1 MGERK
6 LDLPD
11 DLLSSKSPDEAW
23 ASKGNNEDKALMGFF
38 DDSKDQGVS
47 ENSIPLSPQ
56 WLYAKPSESKAGVL
70 GAVGDVR
77 APNLSHGNF
86 IDSAQKEGWRLDGNQ
101 ERKEWRRSVP
111 EIESGRRWREEERE
125 TGVLGRRDRRKEG
138 DRESEYRKG
147 DRRVDN
153 REAGDS
159 RVLPSADRWHDVS
172 NRNSV
177 HDSRRDSKWSSRWG
191 PDDKEK
197 DLRSE
202 KRMDV
207 DKEEAH
213 NEKQT
218 FASSNRP
225 APERESD
232 SRDKWRPRHRQ
243 EVHSG
248 GSTVYRAAPGF
259 GLERGRGEGSNVGF
273 APGRGRSSSSG
284 TSYISRPSS
293 AGPIGAAPADK
304 NGSYSGKRGSSV
316 NSFRYPRGKL
326 LDIYRRSRIVPSFE
340 TIPVGFEELP
350 PVTQLNSVEPLAFVI
365 PDTEE
370 EAVLEDIWKGKVTG
384 SGVIYSSGGEKMG
397 RAYDYDTGISDVPL
411 SERKRSDSTAGKFD
425 RNANALITGLDSG
438 DSTRDISKT
447 IDVDHTKELGK
458 HETISELKFG
468 ENQAVN
474 DAGKE
479 DYFGLS
485 KNLKPRNMES
495 SASFTAFE
503 KLPDDSDMFG
513 KQFIQEISNGDNQ
526 YPKSNDEMKSLEKGT
541 LPEEMSLIYLDPQ
554 GDIQGPFLGLDIIS
568 WFEQGFFGMDL
579 LVCLSDA
586 PEGTPFQEL
595 GEVMPHLKLIRSRPG
610 PIVVSGSDVES
621 SDTGVAVASTTALND
636 QKWASP
642 GFAGPSD
649 IIQPRI
655 PQQEDPF
662 DPHYGRLAHSD
673 SHTSADILNPVRQ
686 GFHELVGQETQDPMF
701 ASRPGN
707 GIGNHVEKS
716 VGMLH
721 DSFGSSVGHHQQFLS
736 NEVGEIG
743 MHNGKVPADN
753 SVHPLGLLW
762 SELEG
767 NHPKRPLSSNISA
780 IPDQSHNIHPAMR
793 RDASHFSHK
802 QESYGALAES
812 SALGDAWPNSHR
824 GNSLA
829 SSNAFQ
835 DAINAHHLAIL
846 EQESNHFNMTEQLL
860 AQRLQRQ
867 QLQQANLL
875 SPHQNMHM
883 NGPVYEQ
890 LQNSQHHQAFNQ
902 PIPDVEHLL
911 KLQLQQRQLE
921 LQQQQQQRQLH
932 QQMQFQQQHQQQHS
946 QVQQLLLEEMLHQR
960 MRDPEFGRSH
970 VDSFR
975 NNLFDQ
981 VLSGQHQLHGLQQQS
996 LHPMRNHD
1004 PSIEQLIQAKFGQAL
1019 HQEHPNDLI
1028 DILHAKQR
1036 QVLPLDQHQ
1045 QFLLGMQQEQHQAR
1059 HLSMASRQQ
1068 PGIEEERLHG
1078 GGWAVDETGQ
1088 FVRTAPSPHTSHPS
1102 GLTQL
1107 EFYKRQ
1113 QRPSYEQPNHLER
1126 SFSLQDQMQRGL
1138 YEQNSLPFERSLPVG
1153 VPGLNMDL
1161 ADSLAAQFQ
1170 GLNVEE
1176 HLGQM
1181 GPFPVSNRSHQPQV
1195 PPNQFAGSPF
1205 DAVDSRWSE
1214 SNGPLSSSWDE
1225 SHIHQLHMEAERQ
1238 KRDLEMLN
1246 LNPGDPNTW
1255 ASSGG
1260 GNDENSK
1267 RVLFDLLNQKLG
1279 HRSSQSLE
1287 APPYERKEHSWLFPD
1302 SAANHSFNHLEE
1314 GTGVDESFMTVP
1326 HGRGRGQM
1334 GMEGQNGTGS
1344 NDMLPFR
1351 SNSLVGEEHFH
1362 RMVESSQPLFGD
1374 SNIVD
1379 NASLDMLRANDG
1391 RHYMMPMSKGHMSS
1405 KSLSEAL
1412 ESGIEQ
1418 SGIGA
1423 MEHGDIPV
1431 NALGGHAS
1439 LGNPGG
1445 NSGFVNYEMGVDK
1458 VYGQEIGKDGITGIL
1473 SKGLHN
1479 PVPKHPN
1486 TSHVLSSRESLSDL
1500 ASTPITRGKNTIN
1513 AIPTEERR
1521 REPVQVLESPA
1532 PAKKDMRFRR
1542 TSSCSDAEATSEPS
1556 FIDMLKSTKKPPVPE
1571 PELLAEPSD
1580 GAQGSKSTKKKGKK
1594 GRQIDP
1600 ALLGFKV
1607 HSNRILMGEIQRPD
1621 D

>member
-11 DLLSSKSPDEAW
+11 DLLSSKSPDETW
-23 ASKGNNEDKALMGFF
+23 A
-38 DDSKDQGVS
+38 SKDQGIS

-56 WLYAKPSESKAGVL
+56 WLYAKPSESK
-70 GAVGDVR
+70 DVR
-77 APNLSHGNF
+77 APNPSHGNF

-138 DRESEYRKG
+138 DRESEHRKG

-153 REAGDS
+153 RETGDS

-207 DKEEAH
+207 EKEEAH

-284 TSYISRPSS
+284 TSYVSRPSS

-304 NGSYSGKRGSSV
+304 

-370 EAVLEDIWKGKVTG
+370 EAVLEDIWKGKVT
-384 SGVIYSSGGEKMG
+384 
-397 RAYDYDTGISDVPL
+397 SD
-411 SERKRSDSTAGKFD
+411 
-425 RNANALITGLDSG
+425 
-438 DSTRDISKT
+438 
-447 IDVDHTKELGK
+447 
-458 HETISELKFG
+458 LKFG

-485 KNLKPRNMES
+485 KNLKLRNMES

-503 KLPDDSDMFG
+503 KLPDDSDMVG

-541 LPEEMSLIYLDPQ
+541 IPEEMSLIYLDPQ

-595 GEVMPHLKLIRSRPG
+595 GEVMPHLKL
-610 PIVVSGSDVES
+610 
-621 SDTGVAVASTTALND
+621 
-636 QKWASP
+636 
-642 GFAGPSD
+642 
-649 IIQPRI
+649 
-655 PQQEDPF
+655 
-662 DPHYGRLAHSD
+662 
-673 SHTSADILNPVRQ
+673 
-686 GFHELVGQETQDPMF
+686 
-701 ASRPGN
+701 
-707 GIGNHVEKS
+707 
-716 VGMLH
+716 
-721 DSFGSSVGHHQQFLS
+721 GSSVGHHQQFLS

-802 QESYGALAES
+802 QESYSALAES
-812 SALGDAWPNSHR
+812 SVLGDAWPNSHR

-835 DAINAHHLAIL
+835 DAINAHHLALL

-860 AQRLQRQ
+860 TQRLQKQ

-883 NGPVYEQ
+883 NGPVFEQ
-890 LQNSQHHQAFNQ
+890 LQNSQH
-902 PIPDVEHLL
+902 
-911 KLQLQQRQLE
+911 
-921 LQQQQQQRQLH
+921 
-932 QQMQFQQQHQQQHS
+932 
-946 QVQQLLLEEMLHQR
+946 

-1068 PGIEEERLHG
+1068 PGIEEERIHG
-1078 GGWAVDETGQ
+1078 GAWAVDETGQ
-1088 FVRTAPSPHTSHPS
+1088 FIRTAPSPHTSHPS
-1102 GLTQL
+1102 GLNQL

-1138 YEQNSLPFERSLPVG
+1138 YEQNSLPFERSLPMG

-1170 GLNVEE
+1170 GLNVQE

-1205 DAVDSRWSE
+1205 DAVDSHWSE

-1225 SHIHQLHMEAERQ
+1225 SHIHRLHMEAERQ
-1238 KRDLEMLN
+1238 KRDLEMLT

-1279 HRSSQSLE
+1279 HRSSQPLE
-1287 APPYERKEHSWLFPD
+1287 APPMLSYERKEPSWLFPD
-1302 SAANHSFNHLEE
+1302 SAVNHSFNHLVE
-1314 GTGVDESFMTVP
+1314 GTGVDESF
-1326 HGRGRGQM
+1326 
-1334 GMEGQNGTGS
+1334 
-1344 NDMLPFR
+1344 
-1351 SNSLVGEEHFH
+1351 
-1362 RMVESSQPLFGD
+1362 
-1374 SNIVD
+1374 
-1379 NASLDMLRANDG
+1379 
-1391 RHYMMPMSKGHMSS
+1391 
-1405 KSLSEAL
+1405 
-1412 ESGIEQ
+1412 
-1418 SGIGA
+1418 
-1423 MEHGDIPV
+1423 
-1431 NALGGHAS
+1431 
-1439 LGNPGG
+1439 
-1445 NSGFVNYEMGVDK
+1445 
-1458 VYGQEIGKDGITGIL
+1458 
-1473 SKGLHN
+1473 
-1479 PVPKHPN
+1479 
-1486 TSHVLSSRESLSDL
+1486 
-1500 ASTPITRGKNTIN
+1500 
-1513 AIPTEERR
+1513 
-1521 REPVQVLESPA
+1521 QVLESPA
-1532 PAKKDMRFRR
+1532 PAKKDVRFRR

-1571 PELLAEPSD
+1571 AELLAEPSD